1 MPKLEE
7 VERLV
12 TFPGIFPSEGLAG
25 DNRWRLGADESA
37 LILPGTSKGTIQCTS
52 GGKLAAAARSKVSMR
67 ADGTATC
74 VILLA
79 RRTGARQ

>member
-52 GGKLAAAARSKVSMR
+52 KRRKTCRRRQKQSVYESRWDSDLRNSAR
-67 ADGTATC
+67 T
-74 VILLA
+74 
-79 RRTGARQ
+79 